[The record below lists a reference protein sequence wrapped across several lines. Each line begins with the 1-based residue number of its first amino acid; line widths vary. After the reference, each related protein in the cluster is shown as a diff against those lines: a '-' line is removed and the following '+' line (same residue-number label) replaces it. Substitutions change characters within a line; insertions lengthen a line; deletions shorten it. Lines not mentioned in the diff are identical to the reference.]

1 MEVRDHIETGMS
13 GFWTAQEQK
22 IVFSKAAFV
31 MSWKHFSTLY
41 LDISIGLQYFATM
54 YCPSPF
60 TVF

>member
-31 MSWKHFSTLY
+31 M
-41 LDISIGLQYFATM
+41 
-54 YCPSPF
+54 
-60 TVF
+60 